1 MFIRTLID
9 QDIND
14 PLRYLVTKQVKT
26 CTKNSVDH
34 IKMYLQNFKLVVVI
48 FSVIC
53 VSIKS
58 TSAVQIPSIAMAQA
72 QRVSLGNLTR
82 NIEVSGFKKT
92 YLTTRTW
99 DWCGGYYVYMQICGL
114 ENHMDDR

>member
-14 PLRYLVTKQVKT
+14 PLRYRVTKQVKT
-26 CTKNSVDH
+26 CTK
-34 IKMYLQNFKLVVVI
+34 MYLQHFKILVI
-48 FSVIC
+48 FSVIY
-53 VSIKS
+53 VSLKS

>member
-34 IKMYLQNFKLVVVI
+34 IKMYLQNFKILVI
-48 FSVIC
+48 FSVIY

-92 YLTTRTW
+92 SLTTRTW

-114 ENHMDDR
+114 KNHMDDG